1 MQYSRQNL
9 RDNARRFREDREL
22 SILVLNDRILTS
34 NVGSNEPRRERSKT
48 VWSNEMKAK
57 LVQMEQE
64 ERSKGRG
71 FMSRLKIRWDDE
83 FPQMH
88 HISAQSLRDNANRFK
103 KETALLNLLVV
114 RDREEPVEHDEGI
127 AQEVQEEESVEGVQ
141 IENDLDHEQ
150 IDRSLIEGGRDE
162 SIAAGNR
169 QGGTK

>member
-1 MQYSRQNL
+1 MQEKVRLVEIDTEERAKGYGFMNRVKRRWDEEFPEKMQYSRQNL

-22 SILVLNDRILTS
+22 SILVSNDRIQS
-34 NVGSNEPRRERSKT
+34 RNVGSNEPRRERSKI

-71 FMSRLKIRWDDE
+71 FMSRLKTRWDDE

-103 KETALLNLLVV
+103 KENALMNLLVV
-114 RDREEPVEHDEGI
+114 RDREELVEHDEGI
-127 AQEVQEEESVEGVQ
+127 AQ
-141 IENDLDHEQ
+141 
-150 IDRSLIEGGRDE
+150 
-162 SIAAGNR
+162 
-169 QGGTK
+169 